1 MRDLQ
6 TDQRADE
13 RAGGQE
19 TYLTG
24 YAEILAGV
32 ADTGR
37 RLTRDELEERR
48 LFGEQAAEAGHSL
61 RSLVRLHLDAT
72 RTSWPGGGSTRAGS
86 DSTGSVLAAVAQAVD
101 AFAEGYERAQRLAV
115 RQEEAARREFIDD
128 LLYGRSDLGRLSE
141 RAERF
146 GLVLSRAHA
155 VAVAEGPEAYDDTA
169 PVTRVVET
177 ALISRF
183 GDRRVLIT
191 TKNGQLICIAPGDQD
206 DVLSFFA
213 KQAYAATDGNRVAIG
228 RPQSGAGG
236 VVHSYEE
243 ALSTLELAER
253 LGLDEPVVRAADM
266 LVYPVLARDR
276 QAMADLVLSVLGPLR
291 DARGGAEPLLR
302 TLEVYFDA
310 GCTAAEAARR
320 LALSVRALTY
330 RLDRIHQLT
339 GADASDPVHRYTLQT
354 AVIGA
359 RLLGWPAQAI

>member
-1 MRDLQ
+1 MAEQRETHGQ
-6 TDQRADE
+6 THGPRE
-13 RAGGQE
+13 P
-19 TYLTG
+19 YLSG

-32 ADTGR
+32 AATGR
-37 RLTRDELEERR
+37 RLTRDELQERR
-48 LFGEQAAEAGHSL
+48 HLGERAAEAGRSL

-72 RTSWPGGGSTRAGS
+72 RASWPGAAGS
-86 DSTGSVLAAVAQAVD
+86 GTADGVLAAVAQAVD

-128 LLYGRSDLGRLSE
+128 LLYGRSDLGRLAE
-141 RAERF
+141 RAVRF

-169 PVTRVVET
+169 PVTRLVET

-206 DVLSFFA
+206 EVLAFFA
-213 KQAYAATDGNRVAIG
+213 KQAYAATEGSRVAIG
-228 RPQSGAGG
+228 RPRSGAGG

-253 LGLDEPVVRAADM
+253 LELDEPVLRAADL
-266 LVYPVLARDR
+266 LVYPVLTRDR

-291 DARGGAEPLLR
+291 GARGGAGPLLR
-302 TLEVYFDA
+302 TLEAYFDA
-310 GCTAAEAARR
+310 GCTSAEAARR
-320 LALSVRALTY
+320 LKLSVRALTY

-339 GADASDPVHRYTLQT
+339 GANPADPVHRYTLQT

-359 RLLGWPAQAI
+359 RLLNWPAQEI